1 LLAGNELSRLAWVA
15 AGTAVALTEGRAMEV
30 IRPYLFGP
38 GEPDRPGMS
47 VTCDV
52 DTGILDLV
60 VCGRFGRRSATDTFT
75 GLRKCLAEHPT
86 AIVVDLLE
94 FDDPLAA
101 SASMWVAI
109 NRKAAALEPPVR
121 LALAVAPG
129 TPLRERLT
137 RLGVERFFPVRSTP
151 ADARASVS
159 GTLPWTQRLQLI
171 QRAPDELSTCA
182 ARNLVGA
189 ACEAWRMPD
198 LLHPARIIVSEL
210 VTNAVEHAGTDVTV
224 TVWRRGAGLHLS
236 VRDGDPRLPQLL
248 DPSSGA
254 PGERGTGLRIV
265 GARATAWGAMA
276 TRDGKLVWATLRGA
290 R

>member
-1 LLAGNELSRLAWVA
+1 
-15 AGTAVALTEGRAMEV
+15 MEV

-38 GEPDRPGMS
+38 GGPDGS
-47 VTCDV
+47 GLGVTCDI

-60 VCGRFGRRSATDTFT
+60 VRGRFGRRSATDTFT
-75 GLRKCLAEHPT
+75 GLRKCLAEHP
-86 AIVVDLLE
+86 AGIVVDLSD

-101 SASMWVAI
+101 SAAMWVAV
-109 NRKAAALEPPVR
+109 NRKAAALQPPVR

-129 TPLRERLT
+129 TPLWERLA
-137 RLGVERFFPVRSTP
+137 RLGVERYFPVRSTP
-151 ADARASVS
+151 AEARAVVL
-159 GTLPWTQRLQLI
+159 GTVPWTQRLQLI
-171 QRAPDELSTCA
+171 QRAPDELSTCN

-210 VTNAVEHAGTDVTV
+210 VTNALEHAGTDVTV
-224 TVWRRGAGLHLS
+224 TVWRRGEGLHLS
-236 VRDGDPRLPQLL
+236 VRDGDPRFPRLL
-248 DPSSGA
+248 DASSGA
-254 PGERGTGLRIV
+254 PGERGAGLRIV

-276 TRDGKLVWATLRGA
+276 TPDGKLVWATLRGA